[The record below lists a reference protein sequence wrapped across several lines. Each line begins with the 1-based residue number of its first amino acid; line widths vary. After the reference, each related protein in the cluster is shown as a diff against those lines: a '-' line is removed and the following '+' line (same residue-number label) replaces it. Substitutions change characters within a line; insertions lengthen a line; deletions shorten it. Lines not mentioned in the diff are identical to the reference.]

1 MTGTVYRENFD
12 HLADELRRLDLM
24 IRMRASTLRLRN
36 REFAEEQMARA
47 VYISEQ
53 EVDWLLATDS
63 DTGTTAVPESLL
75 SRLRAL
81 SEDIETGVH
90 GSLEQ
95 GIWLALPM
103 LGRLFGLTSLELE
116 AVVICLAPELRR
128 KYDRLYAYLQ
138 DDITRKRPSVD
149 LIVELLCASEPER
162 WRARICFTE
171 AAPLLRAGILRQ
183 IDDPGSPSGSS
194 GLAQFLALDPQIC
207 QFLLGTAELDPR
219 LIDVAELNRSAPQ
232 PSPPVVDPELVDGVA
247 RLVERRLDAA
257 GPRHKSVFY
266 LSGPAGVGRRELA
279 RQVCDRCGI
288 ALLSVEVDAHAAESA
303 RLLRLAMRDGLL
315 HQAAVLIL
323 GADALV
329 HNENHALRT
338 ALSTAIADFGWLVF
352 LIGSSE
358 WAGGDELGGVVVQ
371 PIPLEL
377 PDITRSAAIWRYHLS
392 GQFTDTPGWAEQLA
406 SRFHLPPA
414 RIKAAAEL
422 AENDRLRSAAPRE
435 LALAD
440 VSAACRRQSDRK
452 LGDRAAKVRP
462 VCGWSDLV
470 LPPDRIGLLRDLC
483 AQVRHQHRVYLD
495 WGFGPKLNR
504 GKGISA
510 LFTGPPGT
518 GKTMA
523 AEVIAADLDLDLYKV
538 DLSGVVSKYIG
549 ETEKNLAHIFTE
561 AEAGNAI
568 LFFDEADALF
578 GKRTEVSDAHDRY
591 ANIETSYLLQ
601 RMEDYDGVVILAT
614 NFRQNMDEAFTRRLR
629 FIVDFPFPAADSRK
643 RIWQQLFPPR
653 APLAP
658 DLDFEALARELP
670 VAGATIR
677 NIGLN
682 AAFLAAADG
691 GTIDRGHV
699 LRGARREYEKIGK
712 LWREADSGTPDSVG
726 GQQC

>member
-1 MTGTVYRENFD
+1 MTATAYQDNLE
-12 HLADELRRLDLM
+12 HLTDELRRLDLL
-24 IRMRASTLRLRN
+24 IRMRTNTLRLRN
-36 REFAEEQMARA
+36 REFAEEQTARA

-53 EVDWLLATDS
+53 EVDWLLAIDS
-63 DTGTTAVPESLL
+63 NAAPAAPPDGLPP
-75 SRLRAL
+75 RLRAL
-81 SEDIETGVH
+81 SKEIETRID

-103 LGRLFGLTSLELE
+103 LGRLFGLTAFELQ
-116 AVVICLAPELRR
+116 AVMICLAPELRR

-149 LIVELLCASEPER
+149 LIVELLCATEPER
-162 WRARICFTE
+162 WRARVCFTE
-171 AAPLLRAGILRQ
+171 AAPLVRAGILRQ
-183 IDDPGSPSGSS
+183 ISDPGSPSGSS
-194 GLAQFLALDPQIC
+194 GLAQFLALDPNIC
-207 QFLLGTAELDPR
+207 QFLLGAAELDPQ
-219 LIDVAELNRSAPQ
+219 LIDIAELSRSVPLSA
-232 PSPPVVDPELVDGVA
+232 PPVVDPELVDGVA
-247 RLVERRLDAA
+247 RIIEHRLEMVGPQRR
-257 GPRHKSVFY
+257 SVFY
-266 LSGPAGVGRRELA
+266 FGGPAGVGRRELA
-279 RQVCDRCGI
+279 RQVCDRCGV
-288 ALLSVEVDAHAAESA
+288 ALLSVAVDAHAAESA

-315 HQAAVLIL
+315 HQAAVLVAE
-323 GADALV
+323 ADVLV
-329 HNENHALRT
+329 HNENHALLA

-352 LIGSSE
+352 LTGSSE

-371 PIPLEL
+371 PIALTL
-377 PDITRSAAIWRYHLS
+377 PDIARSAAIWRYHLS
-392 GQFTDTPGWAEQLA
+392 GQFSDTPAWAEQLA
-406 SRFHLPPA
+406 VRFHLPPA

-422 AENDRLRSAAPRE
+422 AESDRFRSAAPRE
-435 LALAD
+435 LTLAD
-440 VSAACRRQSDRK
+440 VSAACRRQSNQK
-452 LGDRAAKVRP
+452 LGDRVAKVRP
-462 VCGWSDLV
+462 VCGWADLV
-470 LPPDRIGLLRDLC
+470 LPPDRIGLLRDIC

-523 AEVIAADLDLDLYKV
+523 AEVIAADLDLDLYKM

-614 NFRQNMDEAFTRRLR
+614 NLRQNMDEAFTRRLR
-629 FIVDFPFPAADSRK
+629 FIVDFPFPAVDSRQ

-658 DLDFEALARELP
+658 GLDFEALAQELP

-691 GTIDRGHV
+691 GTIDRGHI

-712 LWREADSGTPDSVG
+712 LWTERAGEPPGHG
-726 GQQC
+726 